1 MTSMC
6 YYYVDKKL
14 KHTSVKIVT
23 NVTYSIILKLKKKN
37 DKTKNFQLK
46 LNLFF
51 DLDSGRRGNICI
63 ASTRY
68 SREKNSC
75 DT

>member
-23 NVTYSIILKLKKKN
+23 NVTYSIILKLKKKQMIKQ
-37 DKTKNFQLK
+37 KTFN
-46 LNLFF
+46 
-51 DLDSGRRGNICI
+51 
-63 ASTRY
+63 
-68 SREKNSC
+68 
-75 DT
+75 

>member
-1 MTSMC
+1 MC
-6 YYYVDKKL
+6 YYKVDKKL
-14 KHTSVKIVT
+14 KHTSVKIFT
-23 NVTYSIILKLKKKN
+23 NVTHPIILNFQKKTTN
-37 DKTKNFQLK
+37 DQTKDFQLK

-51 DLDSGRRGNICI
+51 DLDSGRRGNTCI
-63 ASTRY
+63 VSTRY